1 MTERWYA
8 LRSKP
13 HKDDLLWSQLVI
25 REIET
30 FYPRLRVQTVNPR
43 ARKVRPYFP
52 GYLFVRVDFD
62 HVSLSSL
69 QWTPGAV
76 GLVSF
81 GEEPAWVPDEL
92 ITAIRRRVDEVN
104 KAGGELLS
112 GLKPGETVTIQEGPF
127 TGYEAIFDASLP
139 GNERVKVLLKL
150 LGKKQLALELP
161 TGQVQ
166 RKVQRR

>member
-52 GYLFVRVDFD
+52 GYMFVRIDLE
-62 HVSLSSL
+62 HVNLSSL

-92 ITAIRRRVDEVN
+92 ITAIRRRVDKVN
-104 KAGGELLS
+104 KDGGELLS
-112 GLKPGETVTIQEGPF
+112 GL
-127 TGYEAIFDASLP
+127 
-139 GNERVKVLLKL
+139 
-150 LGKKQLALELP
+150 
-161 TGQVQ
+161 
-166 RKVQRR
+166 